1 VGLLLPTSFVSAQ
14 PVTVSVDAPATVAPG
29 AYFTADID
37 ISQVTDF
44 DAALFD
50 VVFDSTVLGIENIAP
65 GADITDGQIDGATI
79 PVTQTNQIAAG
90 RVRILVNVP
99 GTPGVTGSG
108 YLCQIRFHAIGAGG
122 TSSTVNLENGSL
134 SDKNGAAISAT
145 WTGTTVNIAAPVP
158 DIDVSPTSKNFGDV
172 TVGSSSAPQLFTVS
186 NVGTANLVVG
196 TISITGAN
204 ADQFS
209 KQNDNVSGQT
219 IPPAG
224 SATLQVVFSPTS
236 TGAKSA
242 TLNIPSD
249 DPDEATVAVPLS
261 GNGVAAPV
269 PDIDVSPTS
278 KDFGSTTVGSS
289 SPPETFTVSNVGTA
303 NLVVGTITITG
314 VNANQFSKQN
324 DNVSGQTIAPGNSA
338 TLQVVFSP
346 TSTGAKSAA
355 LSIPSNDPDEATV
368 TVPLSGN
375 GVAAP
380 GPLTADAGGPYS
392 GTAGSPVSL
401 HGSATG
407 GTPPYSYAWDLDNN
421 GTYETSGKDVSH
433 TWATAGDYTVGLK
446 VTDNA
451 ANTDTDTAS
460 VHITTA
466 PPPAVGGEAFP
477 PNKLAILA
485 PWIALAAAII
495 TGSLIFSRRRR
506 ARAQS

>member
-1 VGLLLPTSFVSAQ
+1 MQKGIKIRRWLTGAGVTLCLLLGLLLPTSLVSAQ
-14 PVTVSVDAPATVAPG
+14 AVTVSVDAPATVSSG
-29 AYFTADID
+29 EYFTADID

-50 VVFDSTVLGIENIAP
+50 VVFDSAVLAIDDITP
-65 GADITDGQIDGATI
+65 GADITDGLIGGTTI
-79 PVTQTNQIAAG
+79 PVAQTNQIAAG

-99 GTPGVTGSG
+99 GTPGVTGEG
-108 YLCQIRFHAIGAGG
+108 YLCQIRFHAVGAGG
-122 TSSTVNLENGSL
+122 TSSNIDLENGSL
-134 SDKNGAAISAT
+134 SDKDGAAIPAT
-145 WTGTTVNIAAPVP
+145 WTGATVQLAAPVP
-158 DIDVSPTSKNFGDV
+158 DISVSPTSKDFGDV
-172 TVGSSSAPQLFTVS
+172 TVGSSS
-186 NVGTANLVVG
+186 
-196 TISITGAN
+196 
-204 ADQFS
+204 
-209 KQNDNVSGQT
+209 
-219 IPPAG
+219 
-224 SATLQVVFSPTS
+224 SAQ
-236 TGAKSA
+236 
-242 TLNIPSD
+242 
-249 DPDEATVAVPLS
+249 
-261 GNGVAAPV
+261 
-269 PDIDVSPTS
+269 
-278 KDFGSTTVGSS
+278 
-289 SPPETFTVSNVGTA
+289 TFTVNNVGTA